1 MSKYLNYRKFDWFL
15 LVLVLLIAALGV
27 MEIYSATYR
36 TKFAGAHLK
45 QVYTVL
51 VGVVLMFVVTL
62 IDYHALMERVPS
74 MYVVSIFA
82 LVSVFI
88 VGKKVWGSRRWIPLG
103 GGIHLQVSEFVKL
116 VIILAM
122 AKYFSDSG
130 PGGRQEKLAFSDLV
144 KVGLIT
150 GLPMVLVLAQP
161 DLGTA
166 LTYVPIAAVAVFLA
180 GIRFK
185 HVAIIMLAVAL
196 LLPAAWHFGLKP
208 YQKAR
213 LTTFLDPESD
223 PLKAGYQLMQSK
235 IAVGSGGLW
244 GKGTAKGSQTQLW
257 FLPVPHTDF
266 IFAAFAEEHG
276 FFGVLSAL
284 LLYFMVLMRLVHN
297 AQTAPDRAGVFIVM
311 GVVAVLLFHLLV
323 NVGMVVGYMPVT
335 GIPLPLMSYGGS
347 SVLFTFLALGL
358 VNNVRLRRFVN

>member
-1 MSKYLNYRKFDWFL
+1 MHFTFKRIDWFL
-15 LVLVLLIAALGV
+15 LVLVLMISALGV

-36 TKFAGAHLK
+36 TKFAGAHEK
-45 QVYTVL
+45 QIYWILAGLVLMFLMTLVDYHTLMEHVPLMYLVSLGLLFTVL
-51 VGVVLMFVVTL
+51 V
-62 IDYHALMERVPS
+62 
-74 MYVVSIFA
+74 
-82 LVSVFI
+82 
-88 VGKKVWGSRRWIPLG
+88 VGRKTFGSRRWIPLTG
-103 GGIHLQVSEFVKL
+103 GFHFQVSEFVKL

-122 AKYFSDSG
+122 ARYFSES
-130 PGGRQEKLAFSDLV
+130 RQEQVSPGDLA
-144 KVGLIT
+144 KVGLIV
-150 GLPMVLVLAQP
+150 GIPMGLVLLQP
-161 DLGTA
+161 DLGTG
-166 LTYVPIAAVAVFLA
+166 LTYAPIVMMAVFLA

-185 HVAIIMLAVAL
+185 YVMVGL
-196 LLPAAWHFGLKP
+196 LLLALVMPLAWRFALKP

-213 LTTFLDPESD
+213 LTTFLSPEED

-284 LLYFMVLMRLVHN
+284 LLSFMVFMRLVHN

-311 GVVAVLLFHLLV
+311 GVVGVLLFHVLV
-323 NVGMVVGYMPVT
+323 NVGMVIGYMPVT

-347 SVLFTFLALGL
+347 SVLFTFMALGL